1 MNALNRLLGLLV
13 GLTLLG
19 AALLLVVETVL
30 SFLQHP
36 TWLVPL
42 DQWETGLSSLAWQDR
57 TLMVVAALCVVGGV
71 GLVMLQ
77 MWPARP
83 AALRLVEQR
92 VNRLAALDGRGLEEL
107 LRCAAVDD
115 GDVLGATVRV
125 SRRRARV
132 EGSVPRDASV
142 SAVRSRTRE
151 RVQASVHELRL
162 ERPLKVVVRMRRSKV
177 RVR

>member
-19 AALLLVVETVL
+19 AGLLLVVETVL

-36 TWLVPL
+36 AWLVPL
-42 DQWETGLSSLAWQDR
+42 DQWATEVSSLAWQDR
-57 TLMVVAALCVVGGV
+57 TLMVAAVLCVVGGV
-71 GLVMLQ
+71 GLITLQ
-77 MWPARP
+77 LWPARP
-83 AALRLVEQR
+83 AALRLIEQR

-107 LRCAAVDD
+107 LRRAAVDD
-115 GDVLGATVRV
+115 GDVLEAAVRV
-125 SRRRARV
+125 RRRTARV
-132 EGSVPRDASV
+132 EGRVPQDAPV

-151 RVQASVHELRL
+151 RLRASVRELRL
-162 ERPLKVVVRMRRSKV
+162 ERSLKVVVRMRRSKV